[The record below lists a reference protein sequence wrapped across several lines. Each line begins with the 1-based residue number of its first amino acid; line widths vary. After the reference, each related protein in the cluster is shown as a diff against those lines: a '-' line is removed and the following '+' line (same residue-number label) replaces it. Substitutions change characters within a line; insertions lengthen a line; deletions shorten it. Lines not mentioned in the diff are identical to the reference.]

1 MYIPS
6 TLAGS
11 CLDPQSGCL
20 NPQSGMRSENKLKQN
35 LSIAV
40 DVCIS
45 RVNGCPCGDTTIYL
59 YSSAE
64 SGNSQDKREKLLVFL
79 KGSK

>member
-11 CLDPQSGCL
+11 CLDPQSG
-20 NPQSGMRSENKLKQN
+20 MISENKLKQN

-40 DVCIS
+40 DAYIS
-45 RVNGCPCGDTTIYL
+45 QVNGCPCGDNYPF
-59 YSSAE
+59 
-64 SGNSQDKREKLLVFL
+64 V
-79 KGSK
+79 